1 MPRAAGVLW
10 IAILFF
16 ATAAY
21 LGGAALLLILV
32 PGVIPLTAG
41 SSLLG
46 GLELAGPY
54 MFLLATSLAVLIG
67 LGLLRGNRWARRA
80 AIVVA
85 VIGVVLLVPN
95 VSSSVVNF
103 RIGALVRDGLGV
115 MVRVM
120 IVWYLFQEPVA
131 ESFLTDH

>member
-1 MPRAAGVLW
+1 MPRPAGVLW

-16 ATAAY
+16 LISLY

-32 PGVIPLTAG
+32 PGAIPLTTG
-41 SSLLG
+41 SSFLG

-54 MFLLATSLAVLIG
+54 MFLLAASLAVLIG
-67 LGLLRGNRWARRA
+67 LGLLRTNQWARRA

-103 RIGALVRDGLGV
+103 RIGALLRDALGV
-115 MVRVM
+115 IVRVM
-120 IVWYLFQEPVA
+120 IVWYLYQEPVA
-131 ESFLTDH
+131 ESFRTDH